1 MENGLLERTTE
12 ETKQQAAAESEQPVT
27 EPSAE
32 TAVELESAP
41 PAETIEQPEQT
52 SQGAA
57 LGERDREI
65 LDALDVMFNKNDPTP
80 IKLSPVPPKNQKTSV
95 QKLGRGVVQKGA
107 GIISLSLILIFM
119 GVVMIVCLFSS
130 DPDYMLPLKLSP
142 VAAVLLGVELLVHYL
157 MSGRNF
163 RVHTLSIVFCAV
175 VVAGSCF
182 MAVAL
187 DKSYRETR
195 TACDNR
201 SIAAEIYDSSYKELK
216 YIADIAQLEVT
227 VDINP
232 LGKSA
237 EKGMSALSADDYV
250 KIELELDG
258 KYSTPT
264 EFAEECKSIIDGYRL
279 MRIPVTDYSFRCED
293 RFNSFRLDVNGSFM
307 QDCTVSEL
315 VQRVY
320 HVYIENY
327 DYIDDLDD
335 FVGETTET
343 ESASA

>member
-1 MENGLLERTTE
+1 MENGLLEHTPE
-12 ETKQQAAAESEQPVT
+12 ETQTPVATQPAETPPEVAEAAQQTAAESAAQ
-27 EPSAE
+27 A
-32 TAVELESAP
+32 
-41 PAETIEQPEQT
+41 QPEQT
-52 SQGAA
+52 AQGA

-80 IKLSPVPPKNQKTSV
+80 IKLSSMPPKTQKTSV
-95 QKLGRGVVQKGA
+95 RKLGWGVVQKGA

-119 GVVMIVCLFSS
+119 GVVMIACLFSS

-142 VAAVLLGVELLVHYL
+142 VAAVLLGIELLVHYL

-163 RVHTLSIVFCAV
+163 RVHTLSIIFCAV

-182 MAVAL
+182 MAVSL

-216 YIADIAQLEVT
+216 YIADISQLEVT

-250 KIELELDG
+250 KIEAELDG
-258 KYSTPT
+258 NYSNPS

-307 QDCTVSEL
+307 QDCTASEL
-315 VQRVY
+315 TQKVY

-343 ESASA
+343 ESAAA